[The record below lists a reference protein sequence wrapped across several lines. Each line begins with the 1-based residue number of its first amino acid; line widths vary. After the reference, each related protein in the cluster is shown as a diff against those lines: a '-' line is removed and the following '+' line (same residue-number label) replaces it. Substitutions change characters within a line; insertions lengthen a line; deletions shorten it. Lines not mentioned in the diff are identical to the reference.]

1 MRPVDFSDEKIIEA
15 GERLKEISGKVTG
28 YGLRNE
34 LGGGTQ
40 KRLLSVWK
48 KYAEQES
55 AQVLP
60 ETELPLEIEELLSST
75 GQTLL
80 SNLRSTTASINL
92 SATKIADRQVAE
104 VSRQLKELEEQTD
117 AELNDA
123 EVIIKKLESEA
134 ENLRKKLTTAQDD
147 LEFVREEAKKH
158 EREAFKL
165 ETRLKEM
172 TGVEEL
178 IKRLEALEERAGTE
192 NSGDPEVQTAPK
204 NADKNHN
211 SRSAT

>member
-104 VSRQLKELEEQTD
+104 VSRCIFRPIMNT
-117 AELNDA
+117 
-123 EVIIKKLESEA
+123 
-134 ENLRKKLTTAQDD
+134 
-147 LEFVREEAKKH
+147 H
-158 EREAFKL
+158 
-165 ETRLKEM
+165 
-172 TGVEEL
+172 
-178 IKRLEALEERAGTE
+178 
-192 NSGDPEVQTAPK
+192 SGRT
-204 NADKNHN
+204 
-211 SRSAT
+211 